1 KSTGN
6 DEITLKYNERIQGG
20 AYTVDGKEVSV
31 ELKEDFRTV
40 VLKTN
45 TLLTD
50 DVTVNVS
57 GVKDFNNNVLSQD
70 IDVAYY
76 EDGVVAS
83 VSSQD
88 DLKDAKGIDAKYN
101 ANQDTIWLEGIDQAY
116 TVDTDKQLKGVEDFS
131 ISLGVET

>member
-1 KSTGN
+1 MK
-6 DEITLKYNERIQGG
+6 EFKGG

-101 ANQDTIWLEGIDQAY
+101 ANQEERDLVRSY
-116 TVDTDKQLKGVEDFS
+116 
-131 ISLGVET
+131 